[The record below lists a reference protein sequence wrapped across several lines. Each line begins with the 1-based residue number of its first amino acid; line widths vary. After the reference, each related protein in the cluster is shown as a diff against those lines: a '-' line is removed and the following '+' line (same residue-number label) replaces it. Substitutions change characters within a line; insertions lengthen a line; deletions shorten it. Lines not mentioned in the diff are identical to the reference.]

1 MPARK
6 KFPQT
11 IVTAVLVASRRR
23 CALCYGID
31 GDTTEKE
38 GQIAHVDRDP
48 SNVAET
54 NAAWLCTKHH
64 SRYDARSR
72 QTKGHTPHELAAYRG
87 ILYQHMASPVV
98 WPDAGAV
105 PTRGMGVSLEVF
117 DRRVPVYRSTLEF
130 LREVIKGSNLDL
142 EPIFKFARETD
153 EALFLFD
160 DHLSDYLR
168 QLYRRAVQL
177 HAVYAMSE
185 PPERRTPELSQEWA
199 NAMLWFSEQFEESRR
214 RFAPYLRLGSGLV
227 DQQPTAA
234 GTAAKATARRRG

>member
-1 MPARK
+1 
-6 KFPQT
+6 
-11 IVTAVLVASRRR
+11 
-23 CALCYGID
+23 
-31 GDTTEKE
+31 
-38 GQIAHVDRDP
+38 
-48 SNVAET
+48 
-54 NAAWLCTKHH
+54 
-64 SRYDARSR
+64 
-72 QTKGHTPHELAAYRG
+72 
-87 ILYQHMASPVV
+87 
-98 WPDAGAV
+98 
-105 PTRGMGVSLEVF
+105 
-117 DRRVPVYRSTLEF
+117 
-130 LREVIKGSNLDL
+130 L

-168 QLYRRAVQL
+168 ELYRRAVQL

-234 GTAAKATARRRG
+234 GTAAKATARRRGSIAVLG